1 MIKPPSRKGYSMAN
15 IYDGAF
21 RTIVN
26 DCRKWIIPL
35 VNEIFGENYTGNEE
49 VQFLPNEHFL
59 DQQNKPD
66 KERITDTNFRII
78 GKDIKKYHIE
88 CESSYPDGRITI
100 RLLNK
105 TILRSELVL
114 F

>member
-1 MIKPPSRKGYSMAN
+1 MAN

-35 VNEIFGENYTGNEE
+35 VNEIFGENYTGNKE
-49 VQFLPNEHFL
+49 VWFLPNEHFL
-59 DQQNKPD
+59 DQQDKPD
-66 KERITDTNFRII
+66 KERITDTNFIII

-88 CESSYPDGRITI
+88 CESSYPDGKITI
-100 RLLNK
+100 RLFENK
-105 TILRSELVL
+105 ATAIPLALEGGLR
-114 F
+114 